1 MYRTQEHWSAIV
13 LSLILSAGAL
23 FAWIFFQALVTLNLI
38 MSLSPNEQRTLFVSK
53 TGDLFV
59 KSTSSQSS
67 GNRFFEV
74 NNGQLTETHNSPTNE
89 LPVTYLAFPQQ
100 QSFRVG
106 PNRIGLVS
114 SNPSMSQRWFT
125 VIPNDKCLFLE
136 GFSTLTNER
145 IGYIG
150 MQGFTLNK
158 PSDNEMIPLI
168 REYSPSS
175 VAPLYING
183 PESRLVVLTPDGPVL
198 INVLK
203 RSVEHLTLPI
213 SPISVGTWSVS
224 WSIAKADKTFSSGFA
239 FRGEESVCLTSSDGS
254 VVESFPIP
262 QELRDQYIELYLVM
276 SDSPYLL
283 VSHDGATGL
292 TETFQLD
299 SEGKVVRQENLTLET
314 ATGSGRSNTAWQ
326 MAILFPVLS
335 IAAFIDLYSLPST
348 EVTQGIQPSL
358 RAAQAI
364 WLSASWPSLLLIT
377 LISLGLAI
385 WTYRRHQKFDHKS
398 AVIWSVVVFLLGP
411 AGLVGYLAHRTWPAR
426 EKCHSCGDLT
436 RVDQMACTK
445 CGEEF
450 PLPERNGSEILV
462 PA

>member
-59 KSTSSQSS
+59 KSTSSRSS

-74 NNGQLTETHNSPTNE
+74 KNGQLTETHTSPTDG
-89 LPVTYLAFPQQ
+89 LPLTYLAFPKQLKFQ
-100 QSFRVG
+100 FEHD
-106 PNRIGLVS
+106 RIGHVL
-114 SNPSMSQRWFT
+114 SNRSMNETWFT
-125 VIPNDKCLFLE
+125 IISEDTRLFIE

-150 MQGFTLNK
+150 RRGFTLNK
-158 PSDNEMIPLI
+158 PSNDEMIPML
-168 REYSPSS
+168 REYGTSS
-175 VAPLYING
+175 VAQLYVNG
-183 PESRLVVLTPDGPVL
+183 QESRLAVLTPDGPVL
-198 INVLK
+198 IDVLK
-203 RSVEHLTLPI
+203 RSIEHLTLSFFPK
-213 SPISVGTWSVS
+213 SVGTWSTS
-224 WSIAKADKTFSSGFA
+224 WSIAKNDNTFSSGFA

-364 WLSASWPSLLLIT
+364 WLSASWPSLLLISI
-377 LISLGLAI
+377 LSLGLAI

-398 AVIWSVVVFLLGP
+398 AVIWSVFVFLLGP